1 MPDLKFDANGKYY
14 KCFPQQNKMSCGV
27 ACIRMVNHYLT
38 GKDIGAAVVRHYVG
52 LVERPEARPAMR
64 GGVVPQATAHN
75 FETTG
80 ISLTTAAKALH
91 SLRPPRLWHLETQA
105 HLDVMKTASPTN
117 PMLVS
122 LKGVQGFWHLMVAVD
137 TIKGGGG
144 AVEEVVVVDPG
155 GPTIRGRSQGRIGT
169 VDAEFGIYDIGGSR
183 NYAGIVA
190 AIHMRNGAR

>member
-1 MPDLKFDANGKYY
+1 MNGIKEILNRSGHPDDQILSLKQEQDVRVMPDLKFDANGKYY

-52 LVERPEARPAMR
+52 LAERPEARPAMR

-91 SLRPPRLWHLETQA
+91 YLRPPR
-105 HLDVMKTASPTN
+105 
-117 PMLVS
+117 
-122 LKGVQGFWHLMVAVD
+122 
-137 TIKGGGG
+137 
-144 AVEEVVVVDPG
+144 
-155 GPTIRGRSQGRIGT
+155 
-169 VDAEFGIYDIGGSR
+169 
-183 NYAGIVA
+183 
-190 AIHMRNGAR
+190 